1 MEEERSHLICTL
13 ASRNERD
20 LMESLLTYSPL
31 CGGMLEYLERIP
43 NSKLVNLLGRGSLVP
58 LDIQS
63 NFKPCQDDCSRGFLC
78 VGHVAY
84 LQRS

>member
-43 NSKLVNLLGRGSLVP
+43 SSKLVNLLGPDRLSYWTYSQ
-58 LDIQS
+58 IS
-63 NFKPCQDDCSRGFLC
+63 NHARTIVILGLC
-78 VGHVAY
+78 V
-84 LQRS
+84 